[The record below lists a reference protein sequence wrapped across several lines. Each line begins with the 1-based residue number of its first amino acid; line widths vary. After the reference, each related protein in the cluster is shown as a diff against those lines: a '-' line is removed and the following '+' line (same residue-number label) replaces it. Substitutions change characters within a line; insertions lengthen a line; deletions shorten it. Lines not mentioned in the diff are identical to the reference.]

1 MGSKVC
7 NNQIEK
13 KHPGQNVFDH
23 ALLKQRMIHFHMR
36 KIKLLNVNLLRKYT
50 VNIWSTKCL

>member
-1 MGSKVC
+1 MGSKVR

-13 KHPGQNVFDH
+13 KHPGQNVFDR

-36 KIKLLNVNLLRKYT
+36 KIKLLNVNLLRKLT
-50 VNIWSTKCL
+50 VNTSSIKRQ